1 MLYKKIITSLR
12 FLVVQFRELSLCLL
26 LGVRRTRSA
35 RAVATRRRSGRK
47 KTATSPRA
55 TRSKRITRV
64 SHTVDSDG
72 ESDEVQVVS
81 AVLL

>member
-1 MLYKKIITSLR
+1 M
-12 FLVVQFRELSLCLL
+12 RELSICLL

-47 KTATSPRA
+47 KTATAPRA
-55 TRSKRITRV
+55 TRSKRSTRV